1 MPIGG
6 PELIVILIVALLIFG
21 KRLPQTMR
29 NLGKSVNEF
38 KAGLNETLDTE
49 EQAQPQAQKA

>member
-21 KRLPQTMR
+21 KRLPETMR
-29 NLGKSVNEF
+29 NMGKSINEF
-38 KAGLNETLDTE
+38 KRGMNEVASDEKTE
-49 EQAQPQAQKA
+49 PEAA

>member
-21 KRLPQTMR
+21 SRLPQTMR

-38 KAGLNETLDTE
+38 KRGLSQLLE
-49 EQAQPQAQKA
+49 KS